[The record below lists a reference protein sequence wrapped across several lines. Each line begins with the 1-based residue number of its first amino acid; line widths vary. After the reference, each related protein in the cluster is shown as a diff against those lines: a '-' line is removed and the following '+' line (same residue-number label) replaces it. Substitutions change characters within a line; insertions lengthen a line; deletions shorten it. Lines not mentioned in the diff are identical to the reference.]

1 MSNKHLLSYIQ
12 RNFIYT
18 YQKLFSKH
26 PCSSSFTNV
35 IYLPLRSFLYFN
47 LQCLPKANRTKPF
60 RICVHTT
67 LVWCLP
73 APEELCFLAPH
84 SLVYKYSRIF
94 FVASQI
100 SLISP
105 SIWTYLSPFKFLLSV
120 SFGIKFLEFA
130 LWPSLSS
137 NHICHAMW
145 NLLHHVQAYI
155 TCQCSIQE
163 DMRYTHIG
171 TIFQIIPGLNVKDKF
186 LYT

>member
-35 IYLPLRSFLYFN
+35 ICLSLRSFLYFN

-60 RICVHTT
+60 RICV
-67 LVWCLP
+67 P
-73 APEELCFLAPH
+73 YNS
-84 SLVYKYSRIF
+84 SLVPTCPGRIF

-105 SIWTYLSPFKFLLSV
+105 SIRTYLSPFKFLLSV

-137 NHICHAMW
+137 NHMCHATW

-155 TCQCSIQE
+155 TCQSSIQE
-163 DMRYTHIG
+163 DIRYTHIR

-186 LYT
+186 LYTWYER